1 MFVDYD
7 FIYAAIK
14 YGMIILSQQKLDGL
28 YAIGVDKSAFGMDG
42 LPVEKFFQGFTE
54 KSSLNKNHVF
64 RICTMYVYSPT
75 GICLLEYITSNIL

>member
-14 YGMIILSQQKLDGL
+14 YGMLILSQQKLDGL

-75 GICLLEYITSNIL
+75 GICLLDITSNIL